1 MTDQQRSDWLSVE
14 EAAPRLGVSVS
25 TLKRRIIQWA
35 KDGNPIRLPDG
46 RSVEIDAEQV
56 ERPQGYVWQVRVNGD
71 LPPLT
76 TDRIIDQNGAH
87 SEEPPPISP
96 DLGTDLGTDQSA
108 APVPWIAFESERAER
123 QKTAAE
129 NADLRERAGRAE
141 ARGDLLATQ
150 LAETQATIAHE
161 RTRRDAAEAR
171 AVEAEKRARQPW
183 WRRWGQ

>member
-1 MTDQQRSDWLSVE
+1 MAEQQRSDWLSVE
-14 EAAPRLGVSVS
+14 EVAPRLGVSVS

-96 DLGTDLGTDQSA
+96 DRGTDLGTDQAA
-108 APVPWIAFESERAER
+108 APAPEAIAGLVETIAGLVARNMALGERVVDLSERA
-123 QKTAAE
+123 
-129 NADLRERAGRAE
+129 G
-141 ARGDLLATQ
+141 
-150 LAETQATIAHE
+150 
-161 RTRRDAAEAR
+161 
-171 AVEAEKRARQPW
+171 
-183 WRRWGQ
+183 

>member
-76 TDRIIDQNGAH
+76 TDQIIELNGAH
-87 SEEPPPISP
+87 SEEPPPIRA
-96 DLGTDLGTDQSA
+96 DLGTDQGNDQA
-108 APVPWIAFESERAER
+108 ATRA
-123 QKTAAE
+123 
-129 NADLRERAGRAE
+129 L
-141 ARGDLLATQ
+141 
-150 LAETQATIAHE
+150 ATIAGLVE
-161 RTRRDAAEAR
+161 RNAALSDRVAALERVAGRTELLAEQLAGERQR
-171 AVEAEKRARQPW
+171 AAVLQQQLVEAASKLEAELRRTW
-183 WRRWGQ
+183 WDRLRGR

>member
-76 TDRIIDQNGAH
+76 TDQIIDQNGAH

-96 DLGTDLGTDQSA
+96 DLGADQAA
-108 APVPWIAFESERAER
+108 APVPWIVFESERAER

-150 LAETQATIAHE
+150 LA
-161 RTRRDAAEAR
+161 AEQAR
-171 AVEAEKRARQPW
+171 AAGLRQQLVAELRRTW
-183 WRRWGQ
+183 WDRLRGR